1 MDELLILGGL
11 LLIIGGLTWLI
22 RRAFS
27 VSLFW
32 GLGSLLPPMTLVFV
46 LFKWQKSSSPVT
58 LMAFGFIPLVVGFA
72 MLANHDSE
80 RLEAVLQLSWLKS
93 EVNREPTPEL
103 RIQLRGELNGH
114 PFIPQEGELI
124 GSVLTLRERNGASM
138 QQEIRIHLPS
148 TSSGRVHINILPE
161 DQGQLPLIEISR
173 SASNLTQPE
182 NQHLVRGY
190 TLHLDL
196 EPQAPNLLVGSF
208 HLVLPRQFRTSLS
221 GRVELFASRLRY
233 RNGKVNLH
241 FDSEETLAYVIRDY
255 LARRFVT
262 DAVQL
267 YGLSRVSL
275 PSRHL
280 EIDVAAFINDKAHH
294 FLVNMGKDE
303 LRGWQVDGDRF
314 PALPAASEDPAGTA
328 GVKPHSSP
336 ALESVDKR
344 RGFSLQRLQLSPA
357 EFQQLRMRI
366 VTVQG
371 GAADGV
377 FVGIDGDGYL
387 VIQRR
392 LGGGG
397 SASYKLSPQ
406 SIQSIELLDP

>member
-46 LFKWQKSSSPVT
+46 LFKWQKSFSPVT

-80 RLEAVLQLSWLKS
+80 RLEAILQLSWLNS
-93 EVNREPTPEL
+93 EVNREPASEL

-124 GSVLTLRERNGASM
+124 GSVLTLRERNVASM

-148 TSSGRVHINILPE
+148 ASSGPVHINILPE
-161 DQGQLPLIEISR
+161 DQGRLPLIEISR
-173 SASNLTQPE
+173 SASNLTQPV

-208 HLVLPRQFRTSLS
+208 HLVLPRQFRTSLT

-233 RNGKVNLH
+233 RDGKVNLH

-303 LRGWQVDGDRF
+303 LRGWQVEGDRF
-314 PALPAASEDPAGTA
+314 PALPAASEEPAGTA

-371 GAADGV
+371 GAAEGV
-377 FVGIDGDGYL
+377 FMGIDGDGYL